1 MRLITW
7 VMLGILGIYGSWAV
21 LSGFLNCIPV
31 AKFWDKTL
39 EGYCLDD
46 KGLWFSNAS
55 MHITTD
61 LVILIIP
68 IPALAKLDLPKR
80 QKIALITVF
89 ALGGFVCI
97 TSICRLV
104 ALKKIS
110 DSTDPTCTSPTKP
123 LHRNRGG
130 HQS

>member
-89 ALGGFVCI
+89 ALGG
-97 TSICRLV
+97 L
-104 ALKKIS
+104 
-110 DSTDPTCTSPTKP
+110 
-123 LHRNRGG
+123 
-130 HQS
+130 